1 MRIPL
6 GEHAGVEPCNGARFV
21 SGIRDVPNCLQM
33 SPIRTVVGAS
43 RAKIGVV
50 AEDVSPDTRLKAG
63 RGGEFPLGLSTNR
76 RRNGLTG
83 PSYATPASTPQ
94 HRIANPTRTS
104 GVPKAETLL
113 PGLFSPKPS

>member
-1 MRIPL
+1 MYWGSFLVCDPKCPKL
-6 GEHAGVEPCNGARFV
+6 L
-21 SGIRDVPNCLQM
+21 SDVPYPHWRGGLDGEDWRGG
-33 SPIRTVVGAS
+33 PS
-43 RAKIGVV
+43 RAAFCV

-63 RGGEFPLGLSTNR
+63 RGGAFLLGLSTNR

>member
-1 MRIPL
+1 MSQSDTFAGAL
-6 GEHAGVEPCNGARFV
+6 EGEDWRGGP
-21 SGIRDVPNCLQM
+21 
-33 SPIRTVVGAS
+33 S
-43 RAKIGVV
+43 RAAFCV
-50 AEDVSPDTRLKAG
+50 AEDVSPDMRLKAG